1 MLFSDFKFSHC
12 IRAVT
17 LLGGILIS
25 AVAQSHGRAAT
36 VTNDVRA
43 IEFPDTADYQTLTVD
58 LHTHSVFSDGH
69 VWPKIRVE
77 EALRDQLDAL
87 AITEHLEY
95 QPHRADI
102 LHPDRNRAYDIA
114 ADAAKNS
121 DLIVIRG
128 SEITRDAPAGHINA
142 VFIDDANKLIKVDK
156 PPADTSDV
164 LAYYSAAKEWPA
176 QKAVEAAHAQN
187 AFIFWN
193 HPYWTRQAP
202 DGIARMNKFHS
213 ANARNGVL
221 HGIEIANGSTYS
233 EEAFQLALD
242 YNLTLVGVSDVHDL
256 IDWDY
261 KPHDGGH
268 RPVTLV
274 FAKAKTAAAI
284 KEALFARRTVV
295 WFRNLLIG
303 REQHLQPLLAASLSA
318 SPLSYRATTYIAEV
332 TLNNVS
338 DADFN
343 LRYTGDYTF
352 MNNADRITVPAHGQI
367 KLQIKP
373 GKRSKKLTLPFVVEN
388 TLTAPEKHAQI
399 EIEVAE

>member
-1 MLFSDFKFSHC
+1 
-12 IRAVT
+12 
-17 LLGGILIS
+17 
-25 AVAQSHGRAAT
+25 
-36 VTNDVRA
+36 
-43 IEFPDTADYQTLTVD
+43 
-58 LHTHSVFSDGH
+58 
-69 VWPKIRVE
+69 
-77 EALRDQLDAL
+77 
-87 AITEHLEY
+87 
-95 QPHRADI
+95 
-102 LHPDRNRAYDIA
+102 
-114 ADAAKNS
+114 
-121 DLIVIRG
+121 
-128 SEITRDAPAGHINA
+128 
-142 VFIDDANKLIKVDK
+142 
-156 PPADTSDV
+156 
-164 LAYYSAAKEWPA
+164 
-176 QKAVEAAHAQN
+176 
-187 AFIFWN
+187 
-193 HPYWTRQAP
+193 
-202 DGIARMNKFHS
+202 MNKFHS

-284 KEALFARRTVV
+284 QEALFARRTVV

-318 SPLSYRATTYIAEV
+318 SALSYRATTYIAEV

-352 MNNADRITVPAHGQI
+352 MNNACLLYTSPSPRD
-367 KLQIKP
+367 
-373 GKRSKKLTLPFVVEN
+373 
-388 TLTAPEKHAQI
+388 
-399 EIEVAE
+399 